1 MRETTPDRAEEQL
14 DALSEAARAITSE
27 LSLDRVLKRLAE
39 IAANLVDARYAALGV
54 PDGQGGFEQ
63 FHTYGMTDDEIAQ
76 MDHYPRGTGLLGVLL
91 TETETIRLD
100 DIRRDPRAA
109 GFCPYH
115 PPMTRFLGVPII
127 SKGKHLGSL
136 YLTDRRDGQPFSET
150 DQRMIELLAAHAAV
164 AIENARL
171 SEQLQKLAVIEERD
185 RIGMELHDGIIQ
197 AIYAVGMKLEFTRLT
212 LVKEQAAAEQ
222 IASANNDLNRV
233 IEDLRNY
240 VQDLRG
246 SVDYTVSFH
255 EQLDEIAESFRQVS
269 PAKLIISAPRTLTRI
284 TEDRLHGIIQIVR
297 EALSNAVRHA
307 NASEIRIE
315 LRETASEIVLIVA
328 DNGKGFA
335 PGRVKVGSG
344 LPNIRLRVRNMG
356 GKVDFASHPGQGVT
370 VTVVLPL

>member
-1 MRETTPDRAEEQL
+1 MREISPDRAQEQL
-14 DALSEAARAITSE
+14 DALSEAARAITAG

-54 PDGQGGFEQ
+54 PNGQGGLEQ

-76 MDHYPRGTGLLGVLL
+76 MDHYPRGIGLLGVLL
-91 TETETIRLD
+91 TQTDSIRLENIQD
-100 DIRRDPRAA
+100 DPRSA

-127 SKGKHLGSL
+127 SKGQHLGSL
-136 YLTDRRDGQPFSET
+136 YLTDRRDGQPFSEA

-171 SEQLQKLAVIEERD
+171 SEQLQRLAVVEERD

-197 AIYAVGMKLEFTRLT
+197 AIYAVGMKLEFTRLA

-222 IASANNDLNRV
+222 IASANRDLNRV
-233 IEDLRNY
+233 IEDLRGY
-240 VQDLRG
+240 VQNLRS

-269 PAKLIISAPRTLTRI
+269 QAKLIINTPRTLTRI
-284 TEDRLHGIIQIVR
+284 TEDRLYGIIQIVR

-328 DNGKGFA
+328 DNGQGFEPDQA
-335 PGRVKVGSG
+335 PLGNG
-344 LPNIRLRVRNMG
+344 LRNIRLRVRNMG
-356 GKVDFASHPGQGVT
+356 GKVDFASQPGQGVT
-370 VTVVLPL
+370 LTVVLPF